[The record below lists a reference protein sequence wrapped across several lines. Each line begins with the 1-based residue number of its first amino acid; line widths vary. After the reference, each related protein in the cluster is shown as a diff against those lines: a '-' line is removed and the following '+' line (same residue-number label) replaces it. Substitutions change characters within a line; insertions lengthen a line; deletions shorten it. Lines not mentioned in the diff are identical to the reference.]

1 MSEHE
6 QHFRTRPD
14 VRFRTI
20 ADEGVIVRQEAG
32 EAIVVNEVGARI
44 LELLRDGLATS
55 QVIDRLKEEYEVK
68 EAELGEHVTHYLTEL
83 ERAGVIEPI
92 QS

>member
-1 MSEHE
+1 MSERE
-6 QHFRTRPD
+6 QHFRTRRD

-32 EAIVVNEVGARI
+32 EAIVVNEVGTRI

-55 QVIDRLKEEYEVK
+55 QVIERLKDEYEVGD
-68 EAELGEHVTHYLTEL
+68 AELAEHVTRYLNEL
-83 ERAGVIEPI
+83 EAAGVIEPI